1 MKNILLAS
9 TALVTFAGAAA
20 AEGHTSFSFGGE
32 ASAEYNSE
40 TGYTTDAELTA
51 SMSAALD
58 NGLTAAASI
67 TFESAAGGDTV
78 DATHGSIS
86 LSSDTASLTFGT
98 GVVGAVRTISGDD
111 YAIGTGDDAAIP
123 DGEFDGIVGTIAM
136 GDANVIISVPLNEG
150 FAGTGTVEVG
160 VSTSAGGWNLGL
172 AVTDDGGYTMVADG
186 TAGGADV
193 NFGMSSDSEWD
204 LGVSLPA
211 GPLTVSASTDEASA
225 WTVGAAYTADGVS
238 AGIEVNSDD
247 TWDLTV
253 GYTGGGV
260 VVSAEF
266 DQASTMTLGA
276 TYDMGNGVTLGA
288 GIEGADSEAYAFAE
302 VDLGGGASAFFDY
315 SGNTVLVDGF
325 EDVGP
330 SERDIADGTTVG
342 VSFAF

>member
-20 AEGHTSFSFGGE
+20 AEGHTSISFGGA

-67 TFESAAGGDTV
+67 SFESDSDDGDNVV
-78 DATHGSIS
+78 DPTHGSIS

-98 GVVGAVRTISGDD
+98 GLVGAVRTISGDD
-111 YAIGTGDDAAIP
+111 YAIGTGDDDAIE
-123 DGEFDGIVGTIAM
+123 DGEIDGIVGTIAM
-136 GDANVIISVPLNEG
+136 GNADVIISAPLTEG
-150 FAGTGTVEVG
+150 AAGAGVVEVG
-160 VSTSAGGWNLGL
+160 VSTSAGGWNLGV
-172 AVTDDGGYTMVADG
+172 AVTEDGGYTMAADG

-193 NFGMSSDSEWD
+193 NVGASSDSEWD

-211 GPLTVSASTDEASA
+211 GPLTVSASTDEESA
-225 WTVGAAYTADGVS
+225 WTVGAAYAADGVS

-253 GYTGGGV
+253 GYTSAGV
-260 VVSAEF
+260 AVAAGV
-266 DQASTMTLGA
+266 DQDSTVTLGA
-276 TYDMGNGVTLGA
+276 TYDMGNGLTIGA
-288 GIEGADSEAYAFAE
+288 GIENVESDAYAFAAM
-302 VDLGGGASAFFDY
+302 DLGGGASAFVNY
-315 SGNTVLVDGF
+315 GNVTL
-325 EDVGP
+325 EEVGP
-330 SERDIADGTTVG
+330 SERDIDEGTTVG

>member
-67 TFESAAGGDTV
+67 TFESQAGGDDVT
-78 DATHGSIS
+78 ASHGSVS

-98 GVVGAVRTISGDD
+98 GLVGAAYTISSDEYD
-111 YAIGTGDDAAIP
+111 IGSGGLA

-136 GDANVIISVPLNEG
+136 GDANVTISVPVVEV
-150 FAGTGTVEVG
+150 AGVTEVGTVEVG

-211 GPLTVSASTDEASA
+211 GPLTVSASTDEAGE
-225 WTVGAAYTADGVS
+225 WTVGAAYAADGVS
-238 AGIEVNSDD
+238 AGIEVHEGDE
-247 TWDLTV
+247 WDLTV

-266 DQASTMTLGA
+266 DEDSIMTLGA

-315 SGNTVLVDGF
+315 SGNTVLPDGF
-325 EDVGP
+325 EEVGP
-330 SERDIADGTTVG
+330 SDRDIADGTTVG

>member
-1 MKNILLAS
+1 MKNTLLAT
-9 TALVTFAGAAA
+9 TALVAFAGAAA

-32 ASAEYNSE
+32 ASAEYNSLS
-40 TGYTTDAELTA
+40 GYTTDAELTA

-67 TFESAAGGDTV
+67 TFESTAGDDTV
-78 DATHGSIS
+78 TASHGSVS

-98 GVVGAVRTISGDD
+98 GLVGAVRTISGDD
-111 YAIGTGDDAAIP
+111 YAIGTGDDVAVV
-123 DGEFDGIVGTIAM
+123 DGEIDGIVGTIAM
-136 GDANVIISVPLNEG
+136 GNADVIISVPLAEG
-150 FAGTGTVEVG
+150 AAGSGVVEVG

-225 WTVGAAYTADGVS
+225 WTVGASYAADGVS

-253 GYTGGGV
+253 GYTGDGV

-266 DQASTMTLGA
+266 DQDSVMTLGA

-288 GIEGADSEAYAFAE
+288 GSVDSDAYAFAE
-302 VDLGGGASAFFDY
+302 MDLGGGASAFADY
-315 SGNTVLVDGF
+315 GNVALD
-325 EDVGP
+325 EVGP
-330 SERDIADGTTVG
+330 SERDIAEGTTVG
-342 VSFAF
+342 VSFSF

>member
-51 SMSAALD
+51 SMAAALD

-67 TFESAAGGDTV
+67 TFESAEGDNSV
-78 DATHGSIS
+78 GVSHGSIS

-98 GVVGAVRTISGDD
+98 GLVGAVRTISGDD
-111 YAIGTGDDAAIP
+111 YAIGTGDDDAVV
-123 DGEFDGIVGTIAM
+123 DGEIDGIVGTIAM
-136 GDANVIISVPLNEG
+136 GEANVIISVPLAETAVD
-150 FAGTGTVEVG
+150 AGVVEVG

-211 GPLTVSASTDEASA
+211 GPLTVSASTDEANA
-225 WTVGAAYTADGVS
+225 WTVGAAYAADGVS

-253 GYTGGGV
+253 GYTSAGV
-260 VVSAEF
+260 AVAAEL
-266 DQASTMTLGA
+266 DQDSTLTLGA
-276 TYDMGNGVTLGA
+276 TDDMGNGLTLGA
-288 GIEGADSEAYAFAE
+288 GVENVANDAYAFAE
-302 VDLGGGASAFFDY
+302 MDLGGGASAFVNY
-315 SGNTVLVDGF
+315 GAVTL
-325 EDVGP
+325 EEVGP
-330 SERDIADGTTVG
+330 SERDIDEGTTVG
-342 VSFAF
+342 VSFTF

>member
-1 MKNILLAS
+1 MKNTLLAT
-9 TALVTFAGAAA
+9 TALVAFAGAAA
-20 AEGHTSFSFGGE
+20 AEGHTSFSFGGA

-40 TGYTTDAELTA
+40 SGYITDAELTA
-51 SMSAALD
+51 SMAAALD

-67 TFESAAGGDTV
+67 TFESSIDGRTEGEDDV
-78 DATHGSIS
+78 EATHGSIS

-98 GVVGAVRTISGDD
+98 GLVGAVRTISGDD
-111 YAIGTGDDAAIP
+111 YAIGTGDDDAIV
-123 DGEFDGIVGTIAM
+123 DGEIDGIVGTIAM
-136 GDANVIISVPLNEG
+136 GNADVIISVPLDEG
-150 FAGTGTVEVG
+150 FAGSGVVEVG

-225 WTVGAAYTADGVS
+225 WTVGAAYAADGVS

-266 DQASTMTLGA
+266 DQDSVMTLGA

-288 GIEGADSEAYAFAE
+288 GSVDSDAYAFAE
-302 VDLGGGASAFFDY
+302 MDLGGGASAFADY
-315 SGNTVLVDGF
+315 GNVALD
-325 EDVGP
+325 EVGP
-330 SERDIADGTTVG
+330 SERDIDEGTTVG
-342 VSFAF
+342 VSFTF

>member
-40 TGYTTDAELTA
+40 TGYATDAELTA

-67 TFESAAGGDTV
+67 TFESVAAGDTV
-78 DATHGSIS
+78 DASHGSIS

-98 GVVGAVRTISGDD
+98 GVVGALFTVSGDEYD
-111 YAIGTGDDAAIP
+111 IGSGGLD

-136 GDANVIISVPLNEG
+136 GDANVTVSVPLTEG
-150 FAGTGTVEVG
+150 AAGSGVVEVG

-193 NFGMSSDSEWD
+193 NVGMSSNSEWD

-225 WTVGAAYTADGVS
+225 WTLGAAYDAGGLS
-238 AGIEVNSDD
+238 AGIEVNEND

-253 GYTGGGV
+253 GYAGDGV
-260 VVSAEF
+260 VVAAEF
-266 DQASTMTLGA
+266 DQDSVMTLGA
-276 TYDMGNGVTLGA
+276 TYDMGNGLTIGA
-288 GIEGADSEAYAFAE
+288 GIENADSDAYAFAE
-302 VDLGGGASAFFDY
+302 MDLGGGAAAF
-315 SGNTVLVDGF
+315 VDFGSV
-325 EDVGP
+325 ELEEVGP
-330 SERDIADGTTVG
+330 SERDIAEGTTVG

>member
-1 MKNILLAS
+1 M
-9 TALVTFAGAAA
+9 
-20 AEGHTSFSFGGE
+20 GE
-32 ASAEYNSE
+32 AS
-40 TGYTTDAELTA
+40 
-51 SMSAALD
+51 
-58 NGLTAAASI
+58 
-67 TFESAAGGDTV
+67 
-78 DATHGSIS
+78 
-86 LSSDTASLTFGT
+86 
-98 GVVGAVRTISGDD
+98 
-111 YAIGTGDDAAIP
+111 
-123 DGEFDGIVGTIAM
+123 
-136 GDANVIISVPLNEG
+136 VIISVPLAEG
-150 FAGTGTVEVG
+150 GAGVGTVEVG

-315 SGNTVLVDGF
+315 SGNTVLADGF
-325 EDVGP
+325 EEVGP
-330 SERDIADGTTVG
+330 SDRDIADGTTVG

>member
-67 TFESAAGGDTV
+67 TFESAEGDNSV
-78 DATHGSIS
+78 GVSHGSIS

-98 GVVGAVRTISGDD
+98 GVVGALFAVSGDD
-111 YAIGTGDDAAIP
+111 YDIGSGGLE
-123 DGEFDGIVGTIAM
+123 DGEFDGIVGTLAM
-136 GDANVIISVPLNEG
+136 GDANVTISVPLGEG
-150 FAGTGTVEVG
+150 DVDAGAVEFG
-160 VSTSAGGWNLGL
+160 VTTSAGGFNLGL

-193 NFGMSSDSEWD
+193 NFGMSSNSEWD

-211 GPLTVSASTDEASA
+211 GPLTISASTDEDSA
-225 WTVGAAYTADGVS
+225 WTLGAAYSADGLS
-238 AGIEVNSDD
+238 AGIEVNEDD

-253 GYTGGGV
+253 GYAGDGV
-260 VVSAEF
+260 VVAAEF
-266 DQASTMTLGA
+266 NQDSVMTLGA
-276 TYDMGNGVTLGA
+276 TYDMGNGLTIGA
-288 GIEGADSEAYAFAE
+288 GIENADSDTYAFAE
-302 VDLGGGASAFFDY
+302 MDLGGGAAAF
-315 SGNTVLVDGF
+315 VDFGSVADLD
-325 EDVGP
+325 EVGP
-330 SERDIADGTTVG
+330 SERDIAEGTTVG